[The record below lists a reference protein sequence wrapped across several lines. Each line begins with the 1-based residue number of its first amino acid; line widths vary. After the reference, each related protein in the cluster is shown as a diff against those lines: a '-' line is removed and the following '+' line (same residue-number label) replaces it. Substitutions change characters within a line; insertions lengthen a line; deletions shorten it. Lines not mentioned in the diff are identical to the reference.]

1 MVILAA
7 CDSGRPVVCTGDE
20 LLGFGATLLALGTHQ
35 LIAPVV
41 PVPDVE
47 TAPLM
52 IAFHRHLAAGHNA
65 ANALSQAQRQLADGE
80 SRAMAA
86 AAGFICIE
94 DGMKA
99 NAI

>member
-1 MVILAA
+1 M
-7 CDSGRPVVCTGDE
+7 
-20 LLGFGATLLALGTHQ
+20 
-35 LIAPVV
+35 

-52 IAFHRHLAAGHNA
+52 IAFHRQLAAGHGA
-65 ANALSQAQRQLADGE
+65 ADALSQAQRQLADGE

-86 AAGFICIE
+86 AAGFICIG

-99 NAI
+99 GTRPADTLVAAASHTASRATANDLGSRRAMA